1 MKSQDVLLSEIRK
14 QLNEGV
20 SIIDEVAQILNISYD
35 ASHRRVSNKSK
46 FSIEETVELCNYFS
60 ISMDNLFFKKNKIVV
75 EKTIEIT
82 SQKDML
88 DYFTKSAENIELLT
102 KSKDTIMYYSAKD
115 IPLFYFMEGSIMS
128 KFKAYV
134 WINLLSEATQK
145 TNFED
150 FVINESF
157 MDVMLKLKK
166 AYEEVEIKEVWN
178 DTTINSSLQQI
189 LYFYQAGLLN
199 YNSANAL
206 LNELKNILEIIKQK
220 CNTPNSKFSLYYNE
234 LILLNNNVLFETNRR
249 LTLFVPYTL
258 LGYFITKD
266 KESCENV
273 ELFFKQQIKNSIPL
287 NSTGIREQNQFFN
300 KMNRKIDY
308 FSSQIK
314 SEMDNI

>member
-14 QLNEGV
+14 QLKKGV
-20 SIIDEVAQILNISYD
+20 SIIDEVAQVLNISYD
-35 ASHRRVSNKSK
+35 ASHRRISNKSK
-46 FSIEETVELCNYFS
+46 FSIEETIELCNYFS
-60 ISMDNLFFKKNKIVV
+60 ISMDNLFLKKNKIVV

-88 DYFTKSAENIELLT
+88 AYFTKSAENITHLT
-102 KSKDTIMYYSAKD
+102 SHKNTAMYYSAKD
-115 IPLFYFMEGSIMS
+115 IPLFYFMEGTIMS

-134 WINLLSEATQK
+134 WINLLSETNQK
-145 TNFED
+145 INFED

-189 LYFYQAGLLN
+189 LYFYQSGLLN

-220 CNTPNSKFSLYYNE
+220 CNNPNSKFSLYYNE
-234 LILLNNNVLFETNRR
+234 LILLNNNVLFETNRK

-273 ELFFKQQIKNSIPL
+273 ENFFKQQIKNSIPL

-308 FSSQIK
+308 FTSQIK
-314 SEMDNI
+314 NEMDNI

>member
-1 MKSQDVLLSEIRK
+1 MKSQDVLLGEIRK
-14 QLNEGV
+14 QLNEGI
-20 SIIDEVAQILNISYD
+20 SIIDEIAQILNISYD

-46 FSIEETVELCNYFS
+46 FSIEETVTLCNYFS
-60 ISMDNLFFKKNKIVV
+60 ISMDNLFCNKNKIAV
-75 EKTIEIT
+75 EKTIEIG

-88 DYFTKSAENIELLT
+88 DYFNKSAEKIQLLT
-102 KSKDTIMYYSAKD
+102 KSKDTVLYYSAKD
-115 IPLFYFMEGSIMS
+115 IPLFYFMEGTIMS

-134 WINLLSEATQK
+134 WINLLSTTNQK

-166 AYEEVEIKEVWN
+166 TYEEVKIKEVWN

-189 LYFYQAGLLN
+189 LYFYQSGLLS
-199 YNSANAL
+199 YGSANAL
-206 LNELKNILEIIKQK
+206 LNELKKIIAIIKQK
-220 CNTPNSKFSLYYNE
+220 CNDENSKFSLFYNE
-234 LILLNNNVLFETNRR
+234 LILLNNNVLFETNGR

-258 LGYFITKD
+258 LGYFITND
-266 KESCENV
+266 KESCKNV

-287 NSTGIREQNQFFN
+287 NTSGVREQNQFFN

-308 FSSQIK
+308 FSSQIRN
-314 SEMDNI
+314 EIDII